1 MLFRSSIL
9 EALREQKVQSRAR
22 LFADSVTERLRAD
35 GKLTVDDSAI
45 QRVVRTLT
53 R

>member
-1 MLFRSSIL
+1 MRCVSKRYSP
-9 EALREQKVQSRAR
+9 AP
-22 LFADSVTERLRAD
+22 ERLRAD